1 MKYLR
6 SFFNL
11 AFVTIGTISLL
22 VIIPAI
28 YEILTGSIIFEPSFY
43 WAGFIL
49 FVVLIL
55 GYFVNR
61 PTNERVLRS
70 FYLRKWLLVLA
81 LVLVAL
87 FHLWIAF
94 QTSVLEFGRLPFELR
109 KLPTSVGECVVWISV
124 ITMSF
129 VVYRYIWRC
138 PACKQTLATFNTNA
152 GIGIAKCPRCSKNLV
167 QT

>member
-11 AFVTIGTISLL
+11 VFVMIGMISLL

-28 YEILTGSIIFEPSFY
+28 YEILTGSMIFNPDFF

-49 FVVLIL
+49 FVELVL

-61 PTNERVLRS
+61 PTNETVLRS
-70 FYLRKWLLVLA
+70 FYRRKWLLALA

-87 FHLWIAF
+87 LHLLIAF
-94 QTSVLEFGRLPFELR
+94 QTPVLEFGRLPFELR
-109 KLPTSVGECVVWISV
+109 KLPTSLGECILWISV
-124 ITMSF
+124 ITLSF
-129 VVYRYIWRC
+129 VVYKHIWKC
-138 PACKQTLATFNTNA
+138 PACKRTLVTFNTNA
-152 GIGIAKCPRCSKNLV
+152 GFGIAKCPHCSKNLV
-167 QT
+167 